1 MTSQME
7 KLNFRSIFE
16 DIKEG
21 DDVRIT
27 INSPMKESTVLHT
40 YYTSRKLLEKSPV
53 FAKWFQQLDLYEDYV
68 EIGDNGSNGIS
79 DLMLFNNMDSFYE
92 LVMNCSRYCH
102 TLALYD
108 KYDNPNILRVLEY
121 LNGTYEKYTG
131 DYYFNKCLEL
141 LQLE

>member
-1 MTSQME
+1 MSQMQ
-7 KLNFRSIFE
+7 KLNFKSIFE
-16 DIKEG
+16 EPKEG

-53 FAKWFQQLDLYEDYV
+53 FTKWFQQLDLYEDYV
-68 EIGDNGSNGIS
+68 EIGDNCYNGVS
-79 DLMLFNNMDSFYE
+79 DLMLFNNMDSYYE
-92 LVMNCSRYCH
+92 LVINCSRFCH

-121 LNGTYEKYTG
+121 LNGTYAKYTG
-131 DYYFNKCLEL
+131 DYYFNNCLEF